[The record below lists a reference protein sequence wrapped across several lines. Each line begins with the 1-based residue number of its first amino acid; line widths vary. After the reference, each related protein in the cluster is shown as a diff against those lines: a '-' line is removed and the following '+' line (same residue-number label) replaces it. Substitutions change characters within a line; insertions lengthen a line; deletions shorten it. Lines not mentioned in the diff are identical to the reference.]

1 MAKKTGEKY
10 QAIID
15 AAVKVIARHGYHQAQ
30 VSKIAREASV
40 ADGTIYLYFDSK
52 EDVLISLFREKM
64 GLFTETIRER
74 IEKMERAE
82 DQLRELIYL
91 HLHQLSLNR
100 DFAVVTQI
108 ELRQSNPAVR
118 AGINDVL
125 KQYLNV
131 IDQIIL
137 LGKKQRVFRQD
148 VEHAVARKMIFGTL
162 DEAVTSWVMNEREY
176 ELISLVEPLHNLF
189 IHGLKKMEQAK

>member
-15 AAVKVIARHGYHQAQ
+15 AAVKVIARYGYHQAQ

-52 EDVLISLFREKM
+52 EDILISLFREKM
-64 GLFTETIRER
+64 GLFIKTIQER
-74 IEKMERAE
+74 IDKFERAE

-91 HLHQLSLNR
+91 HLWQLSQNR
-100 DFAVVTQI
+100 SFAVVTQI
-108 ELRQSNPAVR
+108 ELRQSNLKVR
-118 AGINDVL
+118 MGINEVI
-125 KQYLNV
+125 KKYLNM

-137 LGKKQRVFRQD
+137 LGKQQQVFRAD
-148 VEHAVARKMIFGTL
+148 VEHAIVRKMIFGTL

-176 ELISLVEPLHNLF
+176 ELVSLVDPLHNLF
-189 IHGLKKMEQAK
+189 VHGLKT